1 MAKKGKNTYDMR
13 HCSKKTARLMG
24 SFSGNISTGHRG
36 DHLKQ
41 RGDNLMNTWNRQG
54 RLFGL
59 VASIIL
65 VVLLSACGSSGP
77 TTTTTTTNGTTTT
90 TTQLKIMVGGLSKQ
104 IYLPNKLTQQLGYFQ
119 QEGLDVTLIDEAS
132 GQSSENEVLAG
143 QVDAGS
149 GSYNHTIELQAAGKQ
164 MQAVVLL
171 NIAPG
176 EAEIVSA
183 KAASQ
188 IHSVA
193 DLKGKNLGV
202 TELGSGTQTLTTALL
217 HSAGISKDQVHFV
230 PVGAGDTFIAAL
242 QQGKIDA
249 GMTTEPT
256 ISRILSSGVGKVLV
270 DLRSPQ
276 STQTALGGPYPFICL
291 FMLNS
296 YVNSHKDVVQKLV
309 NAYVKTLKWMQ
320 SHTAAQIADMMPADY
335 YAGNKA
341 LYVTALQN
349 QMAIFSPDGLM
360 PAGAPQSVLN
370 VENASNLIPQGKQ
383 IDLSLTY
390 TNEFASKAS

>member
-1 MAKKGKNTYDMR
+1 
-13 HCSKKTARLMG
+13 
-24 SFSGNISTGHRG
+24 
-36 DHLKQ
+36 
-41 RGDNLMNTWNRQG
+41 MNMSSRQG
-54 RLFGL
+54 RRFGL
-59 VASIIL
+59 VGGIIL
-65 VVLLSACGSSGP
+65 ILLLSACGSSGP
-77 TTTTTTTNGTTTT
+77 TTTTTTVNGTTTT
-90 TTQLKIMVGGLSKQ
+90 ITQLKIMVGGLSKQ
-104 IYLPNKLTQQLGYFQ
+104 IYLPNMLTQQLGYFK

-132 GQSSENEVLAG
+132 GQSSEDEVLAG

-164 MQAVVLL
+164 MEAVVLL
-171 NIAPG
+171 NVAPG

-183 KAASQ
+183 KEASQ
-188 IHSVA
+188 IHSVK

-217 HSAGISKDQVHFV
+217 HNAGISKDQVHFV

-256 ISRILSSGVGKVLV
+256 ISRILASGAGKVLV
-270 DLRSPQ
+270 DLRTPQ
-276 STQTALGGPYPFICL
+276 STQAALGGSYPFICL
-291 FMLNS
+291 FMQNS

-309 NAYVKTLKWMQ
+309 NAYVKTLKWIQ
-320 SHTAAQIADMMPADY
+320 THTAMQIADMMPADY
-335 YAGNKA
+335 YAGNKT

-349 QMAIFSPDGLM
+349 QMAIYSPDGVM
-360 PAGAPQSVLN
+360 PNDAPQSVLN
-370 VENASNLIPQGKQ
+370 IEYQSNLIPQGKQ

-390 TNEFASKAS
+390 TNEFASQAS

>member
-1 MAKKGKNTYDMR
+1 
-13 HCSKKTARLMG
+13 
-24 SFSGNISTGHRG
+24 
-36 DHLKQ
+36 
-41 RGDNLMNTWNRQG
+41 MNSWNR
-54 RLFGL
+54 RLGL
-59 VASIIL
+59 VMVTSIIL
-65 VVLLSACGSSGP
+65 VLILSACGSSGP
-77 TTTTTTTNGTTTT
+77 TTTTTTVNGTTTT
-90 TTQLKIMVGGLSKQ
+90 ITQLKIMVGGLSKQ
-104 IYLPNKLTQQLGYFQ
+104 IYLPNELTQQLGYFQ
-119 QEGLDVTLIDEAS
+119 QEGLEVTLIDEAS
-132 GQSSENEVLAG
+132 GQSSENQVLAG

-149 GSYNHTIELQAAGKQ
+149 GSYNHTIELQPKGKQ
-164 MQAVVLL
+164 MEAVVLL

-188 IHSVA
+188 IHSVS

-217 HSAGISKDQVHFV
+217 HKAGITPSQVHFV

-256 ISRILSSGVGKVLV
+256 ISRILATGAGKVLV
-270 DLRSPQ
+270 DLRTPQ
-276 STQTALGGPYPFICL
+276 STQAALGGPYPFICL
-291 FMLNS
+291 FMNNS
-296 YVNSHKDVVQKLV
+296 YVNNHKDVVQKIV

-320 SHTAAQIADMMPADY
+320 THTAAQIADMMPADY

-349 QMAIFSPDGLM
+349 QMAIFSPDGSM

-370 VENASNLIPQGKQ
+370 TELQSNLIPQGKS
-383 IDLSLTY
+383 IDLNSTY
-390 TNEFASKAS
+390 TNQFVSAAS

>member
-1 MAKKGKNTYDMR
+1 MNASNR
-13 HCSKKTARLMG
+13 RLW
-24 SFSGNISTGHRG
+24 I
-36 DHLKQ
+36 
-41 RGDNLMNTWNRQG
+41 
-54 RLFGL
+54 
-59 VASIIL
+59 VAGIIL
-65 VVLLSACGSSGP
+65 VLVLILSACGTSSTGGSSSGSGKIP
-77 TTTTTTTNGTTTT
+77 
-90 TTQLKIMVGGLSKQ
+90 LKIMVGGLSKQ
-104 IYLPNKLTQQLGYFQ
+104 IYLPNMLTQQLGYFS

-164 MQAVVLL
+164 MEAVVLL
-171 NIAPG
+171 NVAPG

-183 KAASQ
+183 KEAGQ
-188 IHSVA
+188 IHSVS

-217 HSAGISKDQVHFV
+217 HNAGITADQVHFI

-256 ISRILSSGVGKVLV
+256 ISRILSSHVGKVLV
-270 DLRSPQ
+270 DLRSPE
-276 STQTALGGPYPFICL
+276 STQAALGGPYPFICL
-291 FMLNS
+291 FMNNS
-296 YVNSHKDVVQKLV
+296 YVNNHKDVVQKIV
-309 NAYVKTLKWMQ
+309 NAYVKTLKWM
-320 SHTAAQIADMMPADY
+320 HTHSAAQIADMMPADY

-360 PAGAPQSVLN
+360 PAGAPQTVLN
-370 VENASNLIPQGKQ
+370 IEQQSNLIPQGTN
-383 IDLSLTY
+383 IDLNLTY
-390 TNEFASKAS
+390 TNEFVSKAS

>member
-1 MAKKGKNTYDMR
+1 MN
-13 HCSKKTARLMG
+13 AR
-24 SFSGNISTGHRG
+24 
-36 DHLKQ
+36 K
-41 RGDNLMNTWNRQG
+41 RQ
-54 RLFGL
+54 LWM
-59 VASIIL
+59 VAGIIL
-65 VVLLSACGSSGP
+65 VHILSACGSSTSGGSGSSSGSGK
-77 TTTTTTTNGTTTT
+77 TS
-90 TTQLKIMVGGLSKQ
+90 LKIMVGGLSKQ
-104 IYLPNKLTQQLGYFQ
+104 IYLPNELTQRLGYFAAQ
-119 QEGLDVTLIDEAS
+119 GLDVTLIDEAS

-143 QVDAGS
+143 QVEAGS
-149 GSYNHTIELQAAGKQ
+149 GYYNHTIELQAAGKN
-164 MQAVVLL
+164 MEAVVLL

-188 IHSVA
+188 IHSVS

-202 TELGSGTQTLTTALL
+202 TELGSGTQTLTAALL
-217 HSAGISKDQVHFV
+217 HKVGITSDQVHFV

-276 STQTALGGPYPFICL
+276 STQAALGGPYPFICL
-291 FMLNS
+291 FMNNS
-296 YVNSHKDVVQKLV
+296 YVSSHQDVVQKLV
-309 NAYVKTLKWMQ
+309 NAYVKTLRWMHT
-320 SHTAAQIADMMPADY
+320 HTAEQIADQMPADY

-360 PAGAPQSVLN
+360 PAGAPQSVLST
-370 VENASNLIPQGKQ
+370 EYQSNLVPKSKQ
-383 IDLSLTY
+383 IDLTTTF
-390 TNEFASKAS
+390 TNQFAAKATG

>member
-1 MAKKGKNTYDMR
+1 
-13 HCSKKTARLMG
+13 
-24 SFSGNISTGHRG
+24 
-36 DHLKQ
+36 
-41 RGDNLMNTWNRQG
+41 MNSWNRQG
-54 RLFGL
+54 RWFAL
-59 VASIIL
+59 VIGIIFVL
-65 VVLLSACGSSGP
+65 LLSACGSSTSGGSGSSGSGK
-77 TTTTTTTNGTTTT
+77 TA
-90 TTQLKIMVGGLSKQ
+90 LKIMVGGLSKQ
-104 IYLPNKLTQQLGYFQ
+104 IYLPNELTQRLGYFA

-143 QVDAGS
+143 QVDGGS

-164 MQAVVLL
+164 MEAVVLL
-171 NIAPG
+171 NVAPG

-183 KAASQ
+183 KEAGQ
-188 IHSVA
+188 IHSVK

-217 HSAGISKDQVHFV
+217 HNAGITPDQVHFV

-256 ISRILSSGVGKVLV
+256 ISRILSTGAGKVLV
-270 DLRSPQ
+270 DLRTPQ
-276 STQTALGGPYPFICL
+276 STQAALGGPYPFISL
-291 FMLNS
+291 FMNNG
-296 YVNSHKDVVQKLV
+296 YVTSHKDVVQKVV
-309 NAYVKTLKWMQ
+309 NAYVKTLKWMHT
-320 SHTAAQIADMMPADY
+320 HTAEQIAEQMPADY

-360 PAGAPQSVLN
+360 PSGAPQAVLST
-370 VENASNLIPQGKQ
+370 EYQSNLVPKSKP
-383 IDLSLTY
+383 IDLTTTF
-390 TNEFASKAS
+390 TNAFASKATG

>member
-1 MAKKGKNTYDMR
+1 
-13 HCSKKTARLMG
+13 
-24 SFSGNISTGHRG
+24 
-36 DHLKQ
+36 
-41 RGDNLMNTWNRQG
+41 MNSWNRQG
-54 RLFGL
+54 RRYGL
-59 VASIIL
+59 LVSIIFVL
-65 VVLLSACGSSGP
+65 LLSACGSSG
-77 TTTTTTTNGTTTT
+77 TTTTTTTANGTTTT
-90 TTQLKIMVGGLSKQ
+90 ITHLKIMVGGISKQ
-104 IYLPNKLTQQLGYFQ
+104 IYLPNELTQQLGYFK
-119 QEGLDVTLIDEAS
+119 QEGLEVTLIDEAS

-149 GSYNHTIELQAAGKQ
+149 GSYNHTIELQPKGKQ
-164 MQAVVLL
+164 MEAVVLL
-171 NIAPG
+171 NVAPG

-188 IHSVA
+188 IHSVK

-217 HSAGISKDQVHFV
+217 HNVGVTTDQVHFI

-256 ISRILSSGVGKVLV
+256 ISRILSTGVGKVLV

-276 STQTALGGPYPFICL
+276 STQAALGGPYPFISL
-291 FMLNS
+291 FMNNS
-296 YVNSHKDVVQKLV
+296 YVNSHKDVVQKVV
-309 NAYVKTLKWMQ
+309 NAYVKTLKWMHT
-320 SHTAAQIADMMPADY
+320 HTADQIASMMPPDY

-349 QMAIFSPDGLM
+349 QLAIFSPDGVM
-360 PAGAPQSVLN
+360 PTGAPESVLS
-370 VENASNLIPQGKQ
+370 VENASKLIPTGSQ
-383 IDLSLTY
+383 INLSTTF
-390 TNEFASKAS
+390 TNEFVNKAS

>member
-1 MAKKGKNTYDMR
+1 MN
-13 HCSKKTARLMG
+13 AR
-24 SFSGNISTGHRG
+24 
-36 DHLKQ
+36 K
-41 RGDNLMNTWNRQG
+41 RQ
-54 RLFGL
+54 LWI
-59 VASIIL
+59 VAGIIL
-65 VVLLSACGSSGP
+65 VLILSACGSSTSGGSGSSSSGSGK
-77 TTTTTTTNGTTTT
+77 TA
-90 TTQLKIMVGGLSKQ
+90 LKIMVGGLSKQ
-104 IYLPNKLTQQLGYFQ
+104 IYLPNELTQRLGYFSAQ
-119 QEGLDVTLIDEAS
+119 GLDVTLIDEAS

-143 QVDAGS
+143 QVKADS
-149 GSYNHTIELQAAGKQ
+149 GSYNHTIELQAAGKN
-164 MQAVVLL
+164 MEAVVLL

-183 KAASQ
+183 KAASH
-188 IHSVA
+188 IHSVS
-193 DLKGKNLGV
+193 DLKGKYLRV
-202 TELGSGTQTLTTALL
+202 TELGSGTKTLNTALL
-217 HSAGISKDQVHFV
+217 HNAGITPEQVHLV
-230 PVGAGDTFIAAL
+230 QVGAGDTFIAAL

-256 ISRILSSGVGKVLV
+256 ISRILSSGAGKVLV
-270 DLRSPQ
+270 DLRTPQ
-276 STQTALGGPYPFICL
+276 STQAALGGPYPFICL

-296 YVNSHKDVVQKLV
+296 YINSHKDVVQKLV

-320 SHTAAQIADMMPADY
+320 THTAAEIADKMPADY

>member
-1 MAKKGKNTYDMR
+1 
-13 HCSKKTARLMG
+13 
-24 SFSGNISTGHRG
+24 
-36 DHLKQ
+36 
-41 RGDNLMNTWNRQG
+41 MNSWNRQG
-54 RLFGL
+54 RRFAL
-59 VASIIL
+59 VTGIIFVL
-65 VVLLSACGSSGP
+65 LLSACGSSG
-77 TTTTTTTNGTTTT
+77 TTTTTVNGTTTT

-119 QEGLDVTLIDEAS
+119 QEGLEVTLIDEAS
-132 GQSSENEVLAG
+132 GQSSETQVLTG

-149 GSYNHTIELQAAGKQ
+149 GSYNHTIELQAKGKQ
-164 MQAVVLL
+164 MESVVLL
-171 NIAPG
+171 NVAPG

-188 IHSVA
+188 IHSVK

-217 HSAGISKDQVHFV
+217 HNAGITPDQVHFV

-256 ISRILSSGVGKVLV
+256 ISRILATGAGKVLV
-270 DLRSPQ
+270 DLRTPQ
-276 STQTALGGPYPFICL
+276 STQTALGGSYPFICL
-291 FMLNS
+291 FMNNT

-320 SHTAAQIADMMPADY
+320 THTAAEIADKMPADY

-349 QMAIFSPDGLM
+349 QMAIFSPDGSM
-360 PAGAPQSVLN
+360 PSGAPQSVLN
-370 VENASNLIPQGKQ
+370 VEQQSNLISQGQQ

-390 TNEFASKAS
+390 TNEFTSKAS

>member
-1 MAKKGKNTYDMR
+1 
-13 HCSKKTARLMG
+13 
-24 SFSGNISTGHRG
+24 
-36 DHLKQ
+36 
-41 RGDNLMNTWNRQG
+41 MNSWNR
-54 RLFGL
+54 RLGL
-59 VASIIL
+59 VISIIF
-65 VVLLSACGSSGP
+65 VLILSACGSASTSSGSGSGGGNIP
-77 TTTTTTTNGTTTT
+77 
-90 TTQLKIMVGGLSKQ
+90 LKIMVGGLSKQ
-104 IYLPNKLTQQLGYFQ
+104 IYLPNMLTQQLGYFK

-164 MQAVVLL
+164 MEAVVLL
-171 NIAPG
+171 NVAPG

-183 KAASQ
+183 KEANQ
-188 IHSVA
+188 IHSVK

-217 HSAGISKDQVHFV
+217 HNAGIAADQVHFI

-256 ISRILSSGVGKVLV
+256 ISRILSTGAGKVLV
-270 DLRSPQ
+270 DLRSPDT
-276 STQTALGGPYPFICL
+276 TQAALGGPYPFISL
-291 FMLNS
+291 FMQNS

-309 NAYVKTLKWMQ
+309 NAYVKTLKWIHT
-320 SHTAAQIADMMPADY
+320 HTAAEIADKMPADY

-341 LYVTALQN
+341 LYVQALQN
-349 QMAIFSPDGLM
+349 QMAIFSPDGVM
-360 PAGAPQSVLN
+360 PDGAPQSVLN
-370 VENASNLIPQGKQ
+370 IEHQSNLVPQSQQ
-383 IDLSLTY
+383 INLGLTY
-390 TNEFASKAS
+390 TNEFVNSAS